1 MSAFR
6 TAQKPVRWRLKPE
19 ERRMILL
26 AGDLVVTFLALLIA
40 LYFWSLGDQW
50 FNFSLDFLRE
60 RTAWWFYFLPF
71 AWLVLLIELYDV
83 RRASRRVDTVRGV
96 AIAALVGFGFYLVLF
111 FSLPDTLPRRGV
123 FGFVIAASLLTI
135 GWRMLYINIFTAP
148 QFMRRVLIVG
158 AGRAGCTLVR
168 ILKETWPPP
177 FYLVGLVDDDEL
189 KIGHLVEGYPVMG
202 GSQHLLELVE
212 REHISDVI
220 FAITGTMGTPTLEAL
235 VEAEE
240 RGIEV
245 STMPKVYEEILGRVP
260 IFLLQSDWILRSF
273 VDQAH
278 TGEFYA
284 FSKRLMDIIVGLLGM
299 FAFLPLM
306 PFITLAILID
316 SGLPIFFT
324 QTRLGESGKEYRII
338 KFRTM
343 VQDAE
348 KDGKARLAQQRDE
361 RVTRVGKILR
371 RSHLDELPQ
380 FINILR
386 GEMSLIGPRAERPEL
401 VQQLQQQI
409 PFYRARLFVKPGLTG
424 WAQINFKYASSVEDT
439 AVKLE
444 YDLFY
449 IKHRNLLLDISILL
463 RTVGTVVGLKGL

>member
-1 MSAFR
+1 
-6 TAQKPVRWRLKPE
+6 
-19 ERRMILL
+19 MILL
-26 AGDLVVTFLALLIA
+26 AGDLIVTLLALLIA

-60 RTAWWFYFLPF
+60 RTAWWFYFLPLF
-71 AWLVLLIELYDV
+71 WLVLLIELYDV
-83 RRASRRVDTVRGV
+83 RRAARRVDTVRGV
-96 AIAALVGFGFYLVLF
+96 GVAALIGFGFYLVLF
-111 FSLPDTLPRRGV
+111 FSLPETLPRRGV

-135 GWRMLYINIFTAP
+135 SWRLLYINIFTAP

-168 ILKETWPPP
+168 IVKETWPPP
-177 FYLVGLVDDDEL
+177 FYLVGMVDDDEL
-189 KIGHLVEGYPVMG
+189 KVGHLVEGYPVMG
-202 GSQHLLELVE
+202 SSSRLLELIE
-212 REHISDVI
+212 REHISDLI
-220 FAITGTMGTPTLEAL
+220 FAITGTMSPTTLESL
-235 VEAEE
+235 LEAEE

-245 STMPKVYEEILGRVP
+245 STMPKVYEDTLRRVP

-284 FSKRLMDIIVGLLGM
+284 FSKRLMDIVGGLIGLLL
-299 FAFLPLM
+299 FLPLF
-306 PFITLAILID
+306 PLITLAILID
-316 SGLPIFFT
+316 NGFPVFFT

-343 VQDAE
+343 VKDAE
-348 KDGKARLAQQRDE
+348 KDGKAQLAQERDD

-386 GEMSLIGPRAERPEL
+386 GEMSLVGPRAERPEL
-401 VQQLQQQI
+401 VEELQQQI

-424 WAQINFKYASSVEDT
+424 WAQVNFKYASSVEDT

-444 YDLFY
+444 YDLYY
-449 IKHRNLLLDISILL
+449 IKHRNLILDLSILF